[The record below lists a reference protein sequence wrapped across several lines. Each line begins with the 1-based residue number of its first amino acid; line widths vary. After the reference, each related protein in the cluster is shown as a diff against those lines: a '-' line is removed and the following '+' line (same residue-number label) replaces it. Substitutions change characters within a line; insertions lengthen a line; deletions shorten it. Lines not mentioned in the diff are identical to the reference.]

1 MKKRLTAKQQVEK
14 IENDRFDLY
23 MVLFLN
29 SLNIVIEY

>member
-14 IENDRFDLY
+14 IESDRFDLY